1 MDHQHT
7 TLADDLERMLASQ
20 SDRRQSLR
28 WLLAGAAA
36 LPLAG
41 CGGSGDGSTA
51 VSSAAAGTSGTSS
64 TSGTSGTGTATGST
78 GGTSTGTGT
87 SGATCAVI
95 PEETGGPYPGD
106 GTNSNGGGVANALTL
121 SGIVRSDI
129 RTSVAPGSATAA
141 GIPTTLK
148 LQVVNVGASCADA
161 AGAAVYLW
169 HCDRDGNYSMY
180 ANGLTKE
187 NYLRGVQA
195 ADASGTVTFTTI
207 FPGCYA
213 GRMPHIHF
221 EVYPSLAK
229 ASSAANRVKT
239 SQFTF
244 PLATLNEIYATS
256 SYSSSARN
264 LSSISYA
271 TDNVF
276 SDGSALQM
284 ASVSGDPV
292 NGYVVKL
299 TIGVSLQAPPAA
311 APGPIHR
318 SMRPAGTGQ
327 SAPASAFSA
336 RSSAR
341 IFSRSVGR
349 LRSSAA
355 LRSHSALRVIG

>member
-1 MDHQHT
+1 MDHEHT
-7 TLADDLERMLASQ
+7 TLADDLERMLATQ

-28 WLLAGAAA
+28 WLFAGAAA
-36 LPLAG
+36 LPLIG
-41 CGGSGDGSTA
+41 CGGGSDSTTTT
-51 VSSAAAGTSGTSS
+51 STTIGNGGTTS
-64 TSGTSGTGTATGST
+64 TGST
-78 GGTSTGTGT
+78 GTTTGSGSNGTCS
-87 SGATCAVI
+87 VI

-106 GTNSNGGGVANALTL
+106 GTNSNGSGIANALTL

-129 RTSVAPGSATAA
+129 RTSVSPGSATAA

-148 LQVVNVGASCADA
+148 LQIVNVGNSCASA

-180 ANGLTKE
+180 ATGLTKE
-187 NYLRGVQA
+187 NYLRGVQE
-195 ADASGTVTFTTI
+195 ADSSGIVTFTTI

-229 ASSAANRVKT
+229 ATSAANRVKT

-244 PLATLNEIYATS
+244 PMATLNEAYSTTAYANS
-256 SYSSSARN
+256 SRN

-276 SDGSALQM
+276 SDGTSLQM

-292 NGYVVKL
+292 NGYVVTL
-299 TIGVSLQAPPAA
+299 TIGVSL
-311 APGPIHR
+311 
-318 SMRPAGTGQ
+318 
-327 SAPASAFSA
+327 
-336 RSSAR
+336 
-341 IFSRSVGR
+341 
-349 LRSSAA
+349 
-355 LRSHSALRVIG
+355 